1 MIIIFISILLI
12 LFIFVFYNYNQD
24 NPIIE
29 YSIKFTHDKPFNND
43 RLIYA
48 YNYNLDND
56 KFITNIFKKH
66 NVDSKLIYFYNNLF
80 KTIDKYELIYGIDK
94 KTNVS
99 KLYIT
104 TKEPDIIY
112 GIEKRY
118 DAYSMRYYKG
128 DGDFRKKEFDKF
140 IGLKNSTIFYNL
152 FNIEDKTVVYKKYDQ
167 SYNYELNSYHFNFE
181 NYRINDY
188 KDNIKK
194 LLQFY
199 NCNIDNLD
207 SWLEKN
213 KNYYIYWI
221 GITKKDNIEVTIYY
235 RKNITI
241 Q

>member
-12 LFIFVFYNYNQD
+12 LFIFYLYKYNEPK
-24 NPIIE
+24 PIIE
-29 YSIKFTHDKPFNND
+29 YSIKFTHDKPYNND

-56 KFITNIFKKH
+56 QFITNIFKKH
-66 NVDSKLIYFYNNLF
+66 NVDSKLIYFYDNLF
-80 KTIDKYELIYGIDK
+80 KKQDKYELIYGIDK

-99 KLYIT
+99 KLYVT
-104 TKEPDIIY
+104 DMNALIY
-112 GIEKRY
+112 GVEKRNNE
-118 DAYSMRYYKG
+118 YSMRYYRG
-128 DGDFRKKEFDKF
+128 DEYFRKKELDNF
-140 IGLKNSTIFYNL
+140 IGLKNSTMFYNL
-152 FNIEDKTVVYKKYDQ
+152 FNVKNNSVVYKKYDQ
-167 SYNYELNSYHFNFE
+167 SHNYKLNSYHFNFE
-181 NYRINDY
+181 NYKINDY

-199 NCNIDNLD
+199 KCNVDNLD

-221 GITKKDNIEVTIYY
+221 GITKKDNVEVTIYY